1 MGVMKSHNL
10 LSESWR
16 NKKASD
22 VIPSDCEDLRTRAWI
37 YEAGGG
43 RCPCSSKEN
52 KFTLPL
58 SFCSI
63 QALSLWMPTHIG
75 EKKNFFFFF
84 FLMATFFLK
93 FIWQCGILVLAL
105 GIFSCSMW
113 DLVPWLGIKPGHPA
127 LGAQSLSHWTIREVP
142 GDLLYSA

>member
-1 MGVMKSHNL
+1 MDVMKSHNL

-16 NKKASD
+16 NEKASD

-43 RCPCSSKEN
+43 RCSCSSKEN
-52 KFTLPL
+52 RLTLPL

-63 QALSLWMPTHIG
+63 QALSEVSGCPLTLVRRTTPFSLMAI
-75 EKKNFFFFF
+75 FFF
-84 FLMATFFLK
+84 K
-93 FIWQCGILVLAL
+93 FIWQCRILVSAL

-113 DLVPWLGIKPGHPA
+113 DLVPWLGIKPSHPA